1 MASFVRE
8 VLSATGTLGDKQDFP
23 EKIVKIKKK
32 LHDLKTQLETHIAS
46 RYCDFSTR
54 LEGATRISAD
64 LSKLEEEMALID
76 GNIKKHLKAQ
86 IGECNN
92 ELLELTNQLDEVH
105 ISLNI
110 VTKIKTCYD
119 AVEEGNN
126 CISAGR
132 WTAGSRCLASSL
144 ALVTN
149 PSLGLAQENSIK
161 ILPALKIEMVRQ
173 QQKLSKIMIGK
184 WKEAVVF
191 TNKDGSKKG
200 ATETGLVVNFGEEG
214 TGAELVQGLYHAG
227 LLEEPLAKLVNDL
240 KQHFLEPLLTKNCKL
255 RMSESSLTLIHLN
268 TNTNG
273 SDPCL
278 AFSQLRELLSFLSVR
293 LDCGL
298 DPTSTDSSTLLSAI
312 SPLLSPWLCDQL
324 VRHVLAPAIPESPEH
339 LASYEEV
346 ILRTEEFHEYI
357 VTIRLLS
364 PTNHSILNYAKN
376 VDAIYASKVCEK
388 LLTEAREIMKKDLYV
403 AEEVK
408 PEMPDADES
417 VDDGFDLP
425 IPPDFP
431 LPDAAFAFP
440 ECRVSASTLELLHL
454 VEKGLEY
461 AAASK
466 ALTAARLFH
475 TVRNVFTLWCA
486 VTPTFHRDA
495 IESLPQVAALAHNSG
510 MYLAHQLVTLG
521 FSYRDKLP
529 SLSSPTLV
537 DLVPSL
543 REAASDMLLT
553 SMRLQR
559 DKLKAIL
566 TTAGFPGLATDR
578 RLSTGAEQGVRQ
590 VLHSLSHL
598 QKVWQG
604 VLPVG
609 VYLRCQGTLLNTV
622 MEELILIITSLEDIS
637 ADAGEQLVSLLS
649 QLLSKSRSLFSPE
662 MPERY
667 TRKWAKFEEVVR
679 VLSANLREIE
689 DRWEGGQGPLAK
701 EVPGE
706 QVKQL
711 VRALFQNTE
720 RRAALLAKI
729 K

>member
-32 LHDLKTQLETHIAS
+32 LHDLKTQLEAHISS

-86 IGECNN
+86 IGECNR
-92 ELLELTNQLDEVH
+92 ELLELTNQLEEVH

-149 PSLGLAQENSIK
+149 PSLGLAQEDSIK

-191 TNKDGSKKG
+191 TDKEGSKKG
-200 ATETGLVVNFGEEG
+200 STETCLVVNFEDEG
-214 TGAELVQGLYHAG
+214 TGAELVQGLYHAS
-227 LLEEPLAKLVNDL
+227 LLEEPLAWLVNDL

-268 TNTNG
+268 TNITG

-293 LDCGL
+293 LDCAL
-298 DPTSTDSSTLLSAI
+298 DPTSDSSTLLSAI
-312 SPLLSPWLCDQL
+312 SPLLAPWLCDQL

-364 PTNHSILNYAKN
+364 STNHTILNYAKN
-376 VDAIYASKVCEK
+376 VDAIFASKVCER

-408 PEMPDADES
+408 PEVADES
-417 VDDGFDLP
+417 VDDSFDLP

-440 ECRVSASTLELLHL
+440 KCRVSSSTLELLQL

-543 REAASDMLLT
+543 REAAAEMLLT

-604 VLPVG
+604 VLPDG

-662 MPERY
+662 VPDRY

>member
-32 LHDLKTQLETHIAS
+32 LHDLKTQLEAHIAS

-86 IGECNN
+86 IGECNR
-92 ELLELTNQLDEVH
+92 ELLELTNQLEEVH

-149 PSLGLAQENSIK
+149 PSLGLAQEDSIK

-173 QQKLSKIMIGK
+173 QQKLSKIIIGK

-191 TNKDGSKKG
+191 TDKEGSKKG
-200 ATETGLVVNFGEEG
+200 STETCLVVNFEDEG

-268 TNTNG
+268 TNITG

-293 LDCGL
+293 LDCAL

-324 VRHVLAPAIPESPEH
+324 VRHVLAPAIPERPEH
-339 LASYEEV
+339 LVSYEEV

-364 PTNHSILNYAKN
+364 PTNHTILNYAKN
-376 VDAIYASKVCEK
+376 VDAIFASKVCER
-388 LLTEAREIMKKDLYV
+388 LLTEARAIMKKDLYV

-408 PEMPDADES
+408 PEVADES
-417 VDDGFDLP
+417 VDDSFDLP

-440 ECRVSASTLELLHL
+440 QCRVSSSTLELLQL

-461 AAASK
+461 AAATK

-543 REAASDMLLT
+543 REASAEMLLT

-604 VLPVG
+604 VLPDG

-649 QLLSKSRSLFSPE
+649 QLLAKSKSLFSPE

>member
-32 LHDLKTQLETHIAS
+32 LHDLKAQLEAHIDS
-46 RYCDFSTR
+46 RYSDFSTR

-86 IGECNN
+86 IGECNR
-92 ELLELTNQLDEVH
+92 ELIELTNQLEEVH

-110 VTKIKTCYD
+110 VNKIKTCYD

-132 WTAGSRCLASSL
+132 WTAGSRCLASAL

-149 PSLGLAQENSIK
+149 PSLGLAQEDSIK
-161 ILPALKIEMVRQ
+161 ILPALKMEMVRQ

-191 TNKDGSKKG
+191 TNKEGSKKG
-200 ATETGLVVNFGEEG
+200 STETCLRVNFEDEG
-214 TGAELVQGLYHAG
+214 AGAELVQGLYHAG
-227 LLEEPLAKLVNDL
+227 LLEEPLAKLVSDL

-255 RMSESSLTLIHLN
+255 RMSEASLTLIHQNSN
-268 TNTNG
+268 TSR

-278 AFSQLRELLSFLSVR
+278 VFSQLRELLSFLSVR
-293 LDCGL
+293 LDCAL
-298 DPTSTDSSTLLSAI
+298 DPTLMDSSGSTLLSAI
-312 SPLLSPWLCDQL
+312 SPILSPWLCDQL

-364 PTNHSILNYAKN
+364 PTNHTILNYAKN
-376 VDAIYASKVCEK
+376 VDAIYASKVCER

-408 PEMPDADES
+408 PEVADES
-417 VDDGFDLP
+417 AEDSFDLP

-440 ECRVSASTLELLHL
+440 ECRVSSSALELLDL
-454 VEKGLEY
+454 VKKGLEY
-461 AAASK
+461 ASASK

-543 REAASDMLLT
+543 REAAADMLLT

-578 RLSTGAEQGVRQ
+578 RLSTGAEQGLRQ

-604 VLPVG
+604 VLPQG

-649 QLLSKSRSLFSPE
+649 QLLSKSKALFSPE
-662 MPERY
+662 TPERY